1 MVAFLGSSIT
11 HHGWMG
17 WSLRLGLTRGRYR
30 TTLNTWSHVFSD
42 MPTLAQS
49 GTKASSQP
57 AFSMPPIS
65 IAPFQPNSF
74 GIFITC
80 CFAAGSFPQI
90 IISTS
95 LNFGST
101 ICEFGTVLKHFT
113 IFADGSLRW
122 TRWPRESV
130 GEYSIPG
137 GGPFE
142 KSS

>member
-1 MVAFLGSSIT
+1 
-11 HHGWMG
+11 
-17 WSLRLGLTRGRYR
+17 
-30 TTLNTWSHVFSD
+30 

-57 AFSMPPIS
+57 AFSIPPIS

-74 GIFITC
+74 SIFITC

-101 ICEFGTVLKHFT
+101 ICEFGTVLKHLQ
-113 IFADGSLRW
+113 IFADVSLRW
-122 TRWPRESV
+122 TRWTGLEGGESRLL
-130 GEYSIPG
+130 G
-137 GGPFE
+137 GGTFGHMY
-142 KSS
+142 